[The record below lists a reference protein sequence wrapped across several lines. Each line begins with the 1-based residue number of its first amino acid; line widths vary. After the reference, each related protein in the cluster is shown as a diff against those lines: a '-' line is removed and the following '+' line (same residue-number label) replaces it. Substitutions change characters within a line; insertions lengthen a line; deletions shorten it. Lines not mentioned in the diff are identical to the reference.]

1 MDWDKFIERLFAL
14 AEPYLAVRGDL
25 PHARVSHR
33 YALRLTASEG
43 GDRKIIEPAIILHDL
58 GWSSLQPD
66 EIRLAFGVRAGGAE
80 AERLNR
86 IHEIEGAAL
95 ARRLLQSLDYD
106 PRRVD
111 RIVEIIE
118 RHDSGSRADSLEER
132 ITKDA
137 DKLWR
142 FSGIGFWKEIERQG
156 LSAGELHDYLS
167 ERYGNWFF
175 TPSALS
181 LAEKELKAR
190 AAELSLSNAYPRPTA
205 ENRES

>member
-1 MDWDKFIERLFAL
+1 MDWDKFIARLFAL
-14 AEPYLAVRGDL
+14 AEPCLAVRGDL
-25 PHARVSHR
+25 PHARVSHH
-33 YALRLTASEG
+33 YALRLMASEG
-43 GDRKIIEPAIILHDL
+43 GDWKIIEPAVILHDL
-58 GWSSLQPD
+58 GWSSLKPE

-86 IHEIEGAAL
+86 IHEIEGASL

-142 FSGIGFWKEIERQG
+142 FSRIGFWNEIERQG
-156 LSAGELHDYLS
+156 LSAEELHRYLS
-167 ERYGNWFF
+167 ERTESWFF
-175 TPSALS
+175 TPSGLS
-181 LAEKELKAR
+181 LAKGELEAR
-190 AAELSLSNAYPRPTA
+190 ALELNLSKTA
-205 ENRES
+205 PDTPEG